1 MNPVNHYFD
10 TLEDDIAELIGT
22 YGDRLE
28 RMIEASRYGLLLAL
42 SSKVYACKTGVYAE
56 DLYGLTEAA
65 EDCLGDVSH
74 EAHEDLPDIL
84 QTLEDIS
91 SDDAFRLI
99 AFLSQ

>member
-1 MNPVNHYFD
+1 MNPVTHYLD
-10 TLEDDIAELIGT
+10 IIEDDITELIGT

-28 RMIEASRYGLLLAL
+28 RMTAPGRLGLLLAL

-56 DLYGLTEAA
+56 AMYGLTDAA
-65 EDCLGDVSH
+65 EDSLGDPSDESH
-74 EAHEDLPDIL
+74 EELPDVL

-91 SDDAFRLI
+91 SDDALRLI